1 MADSWLIRDGMDRE
15 RMLDMDRRIQPLR
28 AAALLVLGA
37 ALLIST
43 PWLGVKT
50 IALCV
55 VAVTVAALFFRI
67 AGSRTEGSSHPEY
80 VLFAGW
86 AGSVVIISACVAITG
101 GSNSPAL
108 AWIAI
113 PVTTLGA
120 RFSTRGVS
128 LGVAFVSLMM
138 LAVCAI
144 ASFHD
149 TLEDPVYMGSSIAM
163 AISIGILSTALMRS
177 DLDHRTE
184 AVIDPLTGLLNRTA
198 LRNRTAELTA
208 RSHYTAEPVGVIVGD
223 IDHFKLIN
231 DTHGHA
237 VGDDVLKDIAY
248 VLRKEL
254 RAFDLA
260 YRIGGEEF
268 VVLLPGADLTEA
280 KAFADELHKV
290 VGAGERGGVN
300 VTMSFGVSAS
310 GYGELFGYE
319 EVFARADEALYD
331 AKESGRDRV
340 CVARREGAH
349 DPAHRIA
356 F

>member
-28 AAALLVLGA
+28 AAALLVLAA
-37 ALLIST
+37 ALIIST
-43 PWLGVKT
+43 PWLGVRT
-50 IALCV
+50 IALCMI
-55 VAVTVAALFFRI
+55 AVSVAAAFFAI
-67 AGSRTEGSSHPEY
+67 AQRRTEGASHPEY

-86 AGSVVIISACVAITG
+86 AGSVAIIAVCVAITG
-101 GSNSPAL
+101 GTNSPAL

-113 PVTTLGA
+113 PVVTLGA
-120 RFSTRGVS
+120 RFSTRGVVM
-128 LGVAFVSLMM
+128 GVAFVSLMIF
-138 LAVCAI
+138 AVCAI
-144 ASFHD
+144 ASPQD
-149 TLEDPVYMGSSIAM
+149 TLDDPVYMGASIAM

-198 LRNRTAELTA
+198 LHNRTTELTA

-223 IDHFKLIN
+223 IDHFKQIN

-280 KAFADELHKV
+280 KEFADDLHRV
-290 VGAGERGGVN
+290 VGASDCGGLRL
-300 VTMSFGVSAS
+300 TMSFGVSAS
-310 GYGELFGYE
+310 GYGELFNYD

-340 CVARREGAH
+340 CVARKEASH
-349 DPAHRIA
+349 DPAHRVA

>member
-1 MADSWLIRDGMDRE
+1 MAESWLIRDGMDRE

-28 AAALLVLGA
+28 VAALLVLAAALLV
-37 ALLIST
+37 ST
-43 PWLGVKT
+43 PWLGVRT
-50 IALCV
+50 IAMCV
-55 VAVTVAALFFRI
+55 IAVTIAAGLFTI
-67 AGSRTEGSSHPEY
+67 AGSRTEGASKPEY

-86 AGSVVIISACVAITG
+86 AGSVVIIAVCVAITG
-101 GSNSPAL
+101 GTNSPAL

-120 RFSTRGVS
+120 RFSTRGVTA
-128 LGVAFVSLMM
+128 GVVFVSLMM
-138 LAVCAI
+138 LAVCGI
-144 ASFHD
+144 ASFQD
-149 TLEDPVYMGSSIAM
+149 TIDDPVYMGSSIAM

-198 LRNRTAELTA
+198 LRNRTTELTA
-208 RSHYTAEPVGVIVGD
+208 RSHYSAEPVGVIVGD
-223 IDHFKLIN
+223 IDHFKQIN
-231 DTHGHA
+231 DAHGHA
-237 VGDDVLKDIAY
+237 IGDDVLKDIAY

-268 VVLLPGADLTEA
+268 VVLLPGADVTEA
-280 KAFADELHKV
+280 KDFADELHRV
-290 VGAGERGGVN
+290 VGAADRGGLK

-310 GYGELFGYE
+310 GYGELFDYDS
-319 EVFARADEALYD
+319 VFARADEALYE

-340 CVARREGAH
+340 CVARKESVG
-349 DPAHRIA
+349 DPDRRVA